1 MSFLVYKHTNKENG
15 KVYIGITSQEPKR
28 RWQNGAGYYGTYFYN
43 AIQKYGWDG
52 FEHEILLE
60 GLTKEQAEEI
70 ETDLIAK
77 YGSANRENGYNVSL
91 GAKYEKIRLGVKK
104 YGKENHRSQAVKQIN
119 PKTMEVV
126 KVWESQNLAAETLGI
141 NRKGITKNCLG
152 QSKTYMGYIWEYADK
167 DFEKPKKYE
176 VGKYPHAKIQK
187 KVKMITAEGD
197 TYYFDSVKSAAEF
210 ANLKQSCVSRYLS
223 GTRNDATG
231 RRWFYDIA
239 LD

>member
-52 FEHEILLE
+52 FEHEILLD

-104 YGKENHRSQAVKQIN
+104 YGKENHRSQSVNQID
-119 PKTMEVV
+119 PKTMKIV
-126 KVWESQNLAAETLGI
+126 KIWESQNMAAETLGI

-176 VGKYPHAKIQK
+176 VGKYPHTKIQK

-223 GTRNDATG
+223 GIRNDATG

>member
-15 KVYIGITSQEPKR
+15 KVYIGITSQEPKK

-70 ETDLIAK
+70 EADLIAK

-104 YGKENHRSQAVKQIN
+104 CGKENHRSQSVNQID
-119 PKTMEVV
+119 PKTMKIV
-126 KVWESQNLAAETLGI
+126 KVWESQNMAAETLGI

-176 VGKYPHAKIQK
+176 VGKYPHTKIQK

-197 TYYFDSVKSAAEF
+197 AYYFDSVKSAAEF

>member
-141 NRKGITKNCLG
+141 NRKGITKNCIG
-152 QSKTYMGYIWEYADK
+152 QS
-167 DFEKPKKYE
+167 
-176 VGKYPHAKIQK
+176 
-187 KVKMITAEGD
+187 
-197 TYYFDSVKSAAEF
+197 
-210 ANLKQSCVSRYLS
+210 
-223 GTRNDATG
+223 
-231 RRWFYDIA
+231 
-239 LD
+239 

>member
-15 KVYIGITSQEPKR
+15 KVYIGITSQELKR

-119 PKTMEVV
+119 PETMEVV
-126 KVWESQNLAAETLGI
+126 KVWESQNMAAETLGI

-167 DFEKPKKYE
+167 DFEKPFRYE
-176 VGKYPHAKIQK
+176 RGKYPHEKQK
-187 KVKMITAEGD
+187 KKIKMID
-197 TYYFDSVKSAAEF
+197 TDGNTFYFESINDACEYAKVSHSCIGRYVK
-210 ANLKQSCVSRYLS
+210 

-231 RRWFYDIA
+231 RRWFYDIT

>member
-43 AIQKYGWDG
+43 AIQKHGWDG

-91 GAKYEKIRLGVKK
+91 GAKYQRIMLGVQK

-126 KVWESQNLAAETLGI
+126 KVWESQNMAAEALGI

-152 QSKTYMGYIWEYADK
+152 QSKTFMGYIWEYADK

-176 VGKYPHAKIQK
+176 VGKYPHTKIQK

-197 TYYFDSVKSAAEF
+197 IYYFDSVKSAAEF
-210 ANLKQSCVSRYLS
+210 ANLKQCCVSRYLS
-223 GTRNDATG
+223 GIRNDATG
-231 RRWFYDIA
+231 RRWFYDIT